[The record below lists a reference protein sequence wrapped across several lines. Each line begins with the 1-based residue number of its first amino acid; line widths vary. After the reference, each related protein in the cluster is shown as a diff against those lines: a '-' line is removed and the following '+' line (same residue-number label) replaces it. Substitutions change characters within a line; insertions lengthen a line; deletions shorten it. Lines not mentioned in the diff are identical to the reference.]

1 MKYMKTNKTGVLALL
16 VGMLGLWSCHKDLD
30 RFPTNDITSEV
41 VYKDINGYI
50 GVASKVYGSMAL
62 TGSFGPGSTDLAG
75 IDPGTSDFLRLW
87 WKAQTLSTDE
97 AVVAWNDPG
106 IQDFHNMNWSS
117 SNPMLRGLYNRCIY
131 IITAANEFLR
141 ESTPAKLS
149 ARGITGADATLVNTF
164 RAEMRF
170 IRAFNYW
177 VLMDLFGNPPF
188 VTEED
193 QIGLKP
199 PRQIKRADLF
209 KYVEEELLAIQEQL
223 GAPRTLPYGRAD
235 RAAAWA
241 LLSRLYLNAHIY
253 NGGTTR
259 YNDCIAYSRRVIDA
273 GYSLNP
279 SYAQLFLA
287 DNHLNTNENIFT
299 LRYDGLNTQNFGGT
313 TFIIHA
319 QIVNGMSASQFG
331 VNGGWSGIRATK
343 ALPDK
348 FPDPTGNSDSRAMF
362 FTGNPAEIEAVSD
375 AAQGWPSTKFKN
387 VTRTGAPGSD
397 PSGTFVDTDFPLFR
411 LAEMYLNYA
420 EAVLR
425 GGTGGS
431 TAQALAYINLL
442 RERAYGNN
450 SGNFTSITLNDIL
463 DERSREMH
471 WEGLRRTDLIRYGYF
486 TSSSYL
492 WPWKGGL
499 RNGTGV
505 GAHRNLYP
513 LPAPDLSANP
523 NLTQNPNY

>member
-1 MKYMKTNKTGVLALL
+1 MKTNKTGVLALL
-16 VGMLGLWSCHKDLD
+16 VSMLGLWSCHKDLD
-30 RFPTNDITSEV
+30 RFPVNDTTSEV

-117 SNPMLRGLYNRCIY
+117 ANPMLRGLYNRCVY
-131 IITAANEFLR
+131 VVSVANEFLR
-141 ESTPAKLS
+141 ESTPEKLS
-149 ARGITGADATLVNTF
+149 ARGITGADATLVNSF

-188 VTEED
+188 ITEED
-193 QIGLKP
+193 LIGLKP

-209 KYVEEELLAIQEQL
+209 KYVEEELLAIQDQL

-241 LLSRLYLNAHIY
+241 LLSRLYLNANIY

-259 YNDCIAYSRRVIDA
+259 YNDAITYSRRVIDA

-287 DNHLNTNENIFT
+287 DNHLNTTENIFT

-319 QIVNGMSASQFG
+319 QIVNGMTASQFG
-331 VNGGWSGIRATK
+331 VNGGWSGIRTTK
-343 ALPDK
+343 ALPDR
-348 FPDPTGNSDSRAMF
+348 FPDATGNSDRRAMF
-362 FTGNPAEIEAVSD
+362 FTGNPAEIVAISD
-375 AAQGWPSTKFKN
+375 ATQGWPSTKFKN
-387 VTRTGAPGSD
+387 VTRSGAAGSD

-411 LAEMYLNYA
+411 VAEMYLNYA

-431 TAQALAYINLL
+431 SAQALAYMNLL

-450 SGNFTSITLNDIL
+450 TGNFTSITLNDIL

-471 WEGLRRTDLIRYGYF
+471 WEGLRRTDLIRYGHF
-486 TSSSYL
+486 TSSTYL

-499 RNGTGV
+499 PNGTGV
-505 GAHRNLYP
+505 GIHRNLYP